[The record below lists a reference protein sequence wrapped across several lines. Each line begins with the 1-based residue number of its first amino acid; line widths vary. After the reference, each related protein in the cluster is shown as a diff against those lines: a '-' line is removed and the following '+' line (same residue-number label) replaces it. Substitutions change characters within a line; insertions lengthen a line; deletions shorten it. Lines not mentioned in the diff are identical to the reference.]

1 MIFWSSTRKSYLN
14 RKAGFSDPAYSLVV
28 NHDRILKI
36 FAAVLLLLFLLV
48 TLITSKEATLNLD
61 PKSPD
66 GTVQKYLTALF
77 KGDHLKAAKFFAPES
92 LCTVQDLDRVYS
104 SDAARAVLVKT
115 EITGNSANVSV
126 RVEYQSSDPF
136 GTEWGDNHT
145 FRLSRTGDRWLFKS
159 IPWPLYQCGMITK

>member
-1 MIFWSSTRKSYLN
+1 M
-14 RKAGFSDPAYSLVV
+14 

-36 FAAVLLLLFLLV
+36 FAAVLLLLFLLG

-77 KGDHLKAAKFFAPES
+77 KGDHPTAAKFFAPEN

-115 EITGNSANVSV
+115 EITGTSANVSV

-136 GTEWGDNHT
+136 GTDRGDTHT
-145 FRLSRTGDRWLFKS
+145 FQLSHTGDRWLLRN
-159 IPWPLYQCGMITK
+159 IPWPLYECGMITK